1 MRLFNY
7 KYILRE
13 AVKKPV
19 KIIER
24 NGLVKEESKRIHRI
38 KTVSAL
44 FVLSKCYLISA
55 LQGGMHAAKT

>member
-19 KIIER
+19 KKIEK
-24 NGLVKEESKRIHRI
+24 NGLVEEELKRIHRI
-38 KTVSAL
+38 ITVSAL
-44 FVLSKCYLISA
+44 FVLSKYYLINA
-55 LQGGMHAAKT
+55 LQGGTHAAKT